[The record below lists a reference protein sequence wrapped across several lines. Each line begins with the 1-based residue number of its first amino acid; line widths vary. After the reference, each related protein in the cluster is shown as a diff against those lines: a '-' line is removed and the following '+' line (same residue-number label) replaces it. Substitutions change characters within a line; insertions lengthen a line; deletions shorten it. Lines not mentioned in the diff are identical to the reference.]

1 MKYTLLI
8 ILLLSLNV
16 QAQKIVSV
24 SRILEVTSVSY
35 NEDAKELEFDTI
47 PIPLKN
53 MNAKIIFTNDQLQ
66 IIDSDTTYI
75 NLGGTSENIEDS
87 VWIKSD
93 WSEADLSG
101 NLYYITYYQFKDRN
115 YNEVVIMNAE
125 DNLGYNYKLALLK
138 MDIIPTASSVSAEA
152 KKKSR

>member
-1 MKYTLLI
+1 M
-8 ILLLSLNV
+8 LSLNI

-24 SRILEVTSVSY
+24 SRILEVTTVSY
-35 NEDAKELEFDTI
+35 DEDAKEIDFDTI
-47 PIPLKN
+47 PIPLKTLN
-53 MNAKIIFTNDQLQ
+53 PKIIFTNDQLQ

-75 NLGGTSENIEDS
+75 NLGGPSENIEDS

-115 YNEVVIMNAE
+115 YNEVVVMNAE
-125 DNLGYNYKLALLK
+125 DNLGYNYKLAPLK
-138 MDIIPTASSVSAEA
+138 MDVIPTASTIAIPDR
-152 KKKSR
+152 KKKK

>member
-8 ILLLSLNV
+8 VFLLSLNV

-35 NEDAKELEFDTI
+35 NEDAKDIDFDTI
-47 PIPLKN
+47 PIPLKTLN
-53 MNAKIIFTNDQLQ
+53 PKIIFTNDQLQ

-75 NLGGTSENIEDS
+75 NLGGPSENIEDS

-101 NLYYITYYQFKDRN
+101 TLYYITYYQFKDRN

-138 MDIIPTASSVSAEA
+138 MDIIPTASSVSSAA
-152 KKKSR
+152 KKKSN

>member
-8 ILLLSLNV
+8 VLLLSLNV

-66 IIDSDTTYI
+66 IIDFDTTYI
-75 NLGGTSENIEDS
+75 NLGGPSENIEDS

-138 MDIIPTASSVSAEA
+138 MDIIPTASSVSSET

>member
-24 SRILEVTSVSY
+24 SRILEVTTVSF
-35 NEDAKELEFDTI
+35 DDDTKDIDFDTI
-47 PIPLKN
+47 PIPLKTLN
-53 MNAKIIFTNDQLQ
+53 PKIIFTNDQLQ

-75 NLGGTSENIEDS
+75 NLGGPSENIEDS

-125 DNLGYNYKLALLK
+125 DNLGYNYKLAPLK
-138 MDIIPTASSVSAEA
+138 MDIIPTGNSVSSPA